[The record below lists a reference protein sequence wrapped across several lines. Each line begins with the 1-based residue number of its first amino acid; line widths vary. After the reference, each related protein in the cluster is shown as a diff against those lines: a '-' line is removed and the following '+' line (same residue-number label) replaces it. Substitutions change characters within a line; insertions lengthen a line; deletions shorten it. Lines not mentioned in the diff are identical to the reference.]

1 MGIPVYNEECR
12 NIVMRYSKEWEK
24 TVKRLGRWID
34 FENDYKT
41 LDVSFMESVWW
52 VFKQLYEKD
61 LVYSGFKVQPGRY
74 LGRGIRLDGQVMA
87 YSTGC
92 STPLSNFE
100 AGLNYK
106 DVQDPS
112 IMVNSRLQGWRL

>member
-12 NIVMRYSKEWEK
+12 KIVMRYSKEWEK

-52 VFKQLYEKD
+52 AFKRLYEKD
-61 LVYSGFKVQPGRY
+61 LVYQGFKVTPVISFQLECHHWHHP
-74 LGRGIRLDGQVMA
+74 QVMA

-112 IMVNSRLQGWRL
+112 VMVKE